1 MKFLDKAYH
10 EHHFFCNTCQK
21 PLKSGEFT
29 AWDSKPLCK
38 GCYTKLPKKLRTE
51 VERRLKE
58 EKKAKIARDK
68 QMKGHS
74 DVAEYKEKNS

>member
-1 MKFLDKAYH
+1 LEKAYH
-10 EHHFFCNTCQK
+10 ENHFFCNQCQK

-38 GCYTKLPKKLRTE
+38 NCYGKLPKKLRDE

-58 EKKAKIARDK
+58 EKKAKIEREKK
-68 QMKGHS
+68 QERKP
-74 DVAEYKEKNS
+74 DD